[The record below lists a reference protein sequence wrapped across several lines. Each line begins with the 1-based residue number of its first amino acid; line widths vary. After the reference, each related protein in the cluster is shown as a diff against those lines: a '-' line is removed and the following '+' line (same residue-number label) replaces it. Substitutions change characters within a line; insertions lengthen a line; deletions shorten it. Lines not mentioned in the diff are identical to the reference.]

1 MTTTSLIIALLMLL
15 MSCQS
20 QNCKNS
26 SDASACYQAETSR
39 NSSQNSQQQSEDG
52 HHRPEDVPYEASLFD
67 ADVTLSKFNSSGEE
81 KIMKA
86 ISIIKKVIRSKE
98 FRDRVI
104 EFTFNGQ
111 RAFVDNGGLS
121 NEEIY
126 QKILEGSEDL
136 DPGIDHEMDLDLE
149 LYFSRRNTVGY
160 TKPDGLRIW
169 MNSKFFNAYTP
180 AEVAGNIFHEWTHK
194 LGFEHAFYYSVSRE
208 SSVPYALGYLIE
220 ELGKKM
226 ESP

>member
-1 MTTTSLIIALLMLL
+1 MTNTTLIISFLMLL
-15 MSCQS
+15 MSCNQ
-20 QNCKNS
+20 QN
-26 SDASACYQAETSR
+26 
-39 NSSQNSQQQSEDG
+39 SQNSDDVSARYQTESPRTSSQHSQQHSENG

-67 ADVTLSKFNSSGEE
+67 ANVILSKFDSSGEE

-98 FRDRVI
+98 FRDRVVG
-104 EFTFNGQ
+104 FTFNGEK
-111 RAFVDNGGLS
+111 AFVDNGGLS
-121 NEEIY
+121 NDEIY
-126 QKILEGSEDL
+126 QKLLEGSEDL

-149 LYFSRRNTVGY
+149 LYHSRRNTVGY
-160 TKPDGLRIW
+160 TRPDGLRIW
-169 MNSKFFNAYTP
+169 MNSKFFNAYSP

-220 ELGKKM
+220 ELGKKI